1 MTHCRQY
8 CIIVHLVRITYVV
21 VSVMHPLQPKHT
33 LAQRHFCPI
42 TSLFY
47 LFNSKIKETYG
58 PQQFCQILFRW
69 KILIFWHYMVKKSG
83 WKYFHCSQL
92 PNQWTWNTF
101 IYSVV
106 QSVNWKYFHC
116 SQQLSNQ
123 WTLNIRQTWISSV
136 IVVWSWWPW
145 DWSSQSL
152 CPLYRVSYRWMTSQL

>member
-1 MTHCRQY
+1 MFWDLLDCVDLSIENKWQHYDVEWNDDSLQTVLYHSTCSKD
-8 CIIVHLVRITYVV
+8 HLCCGEC
-21 VSVMHPLQPKHT
+21 HPLQPKHT

-58 PQQFCQILFRW
+58 PQQFCQRLFRW

-116 SQQLSNQ
+116 MQSAVVQSVNLILDRHGYLQ
-123 WTLNIRQTWISSV
+123 W
-136 IVVWSWWPW
+136 
-145 DWSSQSL
+145 
-152 CPLYRVSYRWMTSQL
+152 

>member
-1 MTHCRQY
+1 MFWDLLDCVDLSIENKWQHYDVEWNDDSLQTVLYHSTCSKD
-8 CIIVHLVRITYVV
+8 HLCCGEC
-21 VSVMHPLQPKHT
+21 HPLQLKHT

-58 PQQFCQILFRW
+58 PQQFCQRLFRW
-69 KILIFWHYMVKKSG
+69 KKLIFWHYMVKKSG

-92 PNQWTWNTF
+92 PNQWNWNTF

-123 WTLNIRQTWISSV
+123 WT
-136 IVVWSWWPW
+136 
-145 DWSSQSL
+145 
-152 CPLYRVSYRWMTSQL
+152 